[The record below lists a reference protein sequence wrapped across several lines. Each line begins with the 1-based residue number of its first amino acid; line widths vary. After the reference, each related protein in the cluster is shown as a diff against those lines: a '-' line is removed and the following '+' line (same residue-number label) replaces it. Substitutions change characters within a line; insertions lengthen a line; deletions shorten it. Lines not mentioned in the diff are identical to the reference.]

1 MKILIKNGRLVNP
14 ATKINDIMDILIED
28 DKIIEIRKGITA
40 ETDKTINAE
49 GKIVTPGF
57 IDVHVHLRD
66 PGFEY
71 KETIKTGSMAAVM
84 GGFTT
89 ICCMPNTEPVIDSE
103 IMVEYI
109 KLRAKRE
116 AFCNVLPIGA
126 ITKGQNGEELANIG
140 KMINAGACGISEDGK
155 SVLNA
160 AMLKTAMNYSK
171 MFNIPVMSHC
181 EDKSLVAGGVMNAGS
196 QSQLLGL
203 KGISND
209 SEDVIVARDIILAKS
224 TGAKLHLC
232 HVSTKGA
239 IDLIR
244 DAQARGQQVSAEICP
259 HHFTL
264 SDMNVVDY
272 DANTKMNPPLRSSD
286 DVMALRE
293 ALKDDTVG
301 IIATDHA
308 PHGVDEKNCEY
319 DKAAFG
325 IVGLETAFALGNTVL
340 VEGSWLTID
349 KLIEKM
355 TINPAKLLGI
365 DKGSIEVGK
374 IADIAIIDQNCEYE
388 IDAKAFKSKGKNTPF
403 DGYKVKGKVL
413 YTLVGGKIK
422 VEEGNLND
430 N

>member
-308 PHGVDEKNCEY
+308 PHGIDEKNCEY